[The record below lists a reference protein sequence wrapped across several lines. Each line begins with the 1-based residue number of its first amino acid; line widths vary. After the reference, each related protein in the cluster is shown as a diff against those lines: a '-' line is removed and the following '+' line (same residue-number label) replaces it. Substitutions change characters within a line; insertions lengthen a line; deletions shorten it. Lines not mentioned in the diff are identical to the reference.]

1 MANAA
6 TGTVKDMFAAK
17 TFPLPDGYSR
27 ALCAN
32 IAEWT
37 YERLPA
43 PVLHNVKALILDTLG
58 VIGGAAHAP
67 GIPELNARLS
77 RWEKTGSAT
86 GLIGKRRYSP
96 PTAAMANGAAAHALD
111 FDDQHDPARVH
122 TSAVVLPTLL
132 ATAEDLSAEG
142 KPVSGKDFI
151 LAYAIGAEL
160 HARLGLACY
169 NSLGKGW
176 HPTMIFGTVAAGVA
190 AARLTGLDA
199 GGLAHALGMAFH
211 QASGSA
217 QSMRDGVLSKR
228 IGPGFAS
235 RNAVVGAFLAADGL
249 TSTRGTLEGNAGL
262 FALYERNE
270 VKPEILTGGLG
281 ADWRVAEYSFKP
293 YPCCR
298 CNHTPIGIGIELHE
312 KGIQPADVAAIEI
325 GMGNV
330 NWLTVGAPYDPARND
345 IVHAQFNTAYSFAR
359 ALADGKV
366 DLHSYRKPAITDSGI
381 AALTAITKV
390 VDDPAIEPTAIEP
403 ARLKLTLKSGKV
415 IELKRDTIKGSPQ
428 DPMTDAEMRAKVRGC
443 LEFGLGATAAEVERL
458 ADGVATL
465 EQSNDAAKSIID
477 AFPAQ
482 KI

>member
-1 MANAA
+1 MTAA
-6 TGTVKDMFAAK
+6 PVSNIKEMFAAK
-17 TFPLPDGYSR
+17 TLPLPDGYSR
-27 ALCAN
+27 ALCATV
-32 IAEWT
+32 AGWT
-37 YERLPA
+37 YDTLPA
-43 PVLHNVKALILDTLG
+43 KVVQTTKALILDTLG
-58 VIGGAAHAP
+58 VIGGAATAP
-67 GIPELNARLS
+67 GIAELNARLA
-77 RWEKTGSAT
+77 RWEKTGAAT

-176 HPTMIFGTVAAGVA
+176 HPTMIFGTVAAGIA
-190 AARLTGLDA
+190 AGKLLKLDTN
-199 GGLAHALGMAFH
+199 GLANALGMAFH

-228 IGPGFAS
+228 LGPGFAA
-235 RNAVVGAFLAADGL
+235 RNAVMGAFLAADGL

-270 VKPEILTGGLG
+270 VKPELLTDGLG
-281 ADWRVAEYSFKP
+281 TDWRVAEYSFKP

-298 CNHTPIGIGIELHE
+298 CNHTPIGIGIELHQQ
-312 KGIQPADVAAIEI
+312 GIKPAEVAAIEI

-330 NWLTVGAPYDPARND
+330 NWLTVGAPYEPARNEV
-345 IVHAQFNTAYSFAR
+345 VHAQFNTSYSFAR
-359 ALADGKV
+359 AFADGKV
-366 DLHSYRKPAITDSGI
+366 DLHSYRKPAITDSSI
-381 AALTAITKV
+381 AAIAAIIKV
-390 VDDPAIEPTAIEP
+390 VDDPAINPTAIES
-403 ARLKLTLKSGKV
+403 ARVKLTLKSGKV

-443 LEFGLGATAAEVERL
+443 LEFGLGASAADVERL
-458 ADGVATL
+458 ADVVAALDT
-465 EQSNDAAKSIID
+465 SADAAKSILD
-477 AFPAQ
+477 AFPVQ
-482 KI
+482 R

>member
-1 MANAA
+1 MVQPA
-6 TGTVKDMFAAK
+6 TNNITALFAANSL
-17 TFPLPDGYSR
+17 PLPDGFSH
-27 ALCAN
+27 ALCSN
-32 IAEWT
+32 IAAWT
-37 YERLPA
+37 YDGLPA
-43 PVLHNVKALILDTLG
+43 PVLRNVKALILDTLG

-67 GIPELNARLS
+67 GIPELDARLA

-142 KPVSGKDFI
+142 KPVTGKDFI

-176 HPTMIFGTVAAGVA
+176 HPTMIFGTVSAGVA
-190 AARLTGLDA
+190 AARMIGLGA
-199 GGLAHALGMAFH
+199 RGLANALGMSFH

-228 IGPGFAS
+228 LGPGFAA
-235 RNAVVGAFLAADGL
+235 RNAVTGAFLAADGL

-270 VKPEILTGGLG
+270 VKPEILTSGLG
-281 ADWRVAEYSFKP
+281 EQWRVAEYSFKP

-298 CNHTPIGIGIELHE
+298 CNHTPIGIGIQLHRE
-312 KGIQPADVAAIEI
+312 GIKPADVAAIEV

-330 NWLTVGAPYDPARND
+330 NWLTVGAPYDPSRND
-345 IVHAQFNTAYSFAR
+345 IVHAQFNASYSFAR
-359 ALADGKV
+359 ALTDGKV

-381 AALTAITKV
+381 AALTAITQV
-390 VDDPAIEPTAIEP
+390 VDDPVIHPTAIEP
-403 ARLKLTLKSGKV
+403 ARVRLTLKCGKV
-415 IELKRDTIKGSPQ
+415 IERQSETVRGSPQ
-428 DPMTDAEMRAKVRGC
+428 DPMTDLEMRAKVRGC
-443 LEFGLGATAAEVERL
+443 LAFGLGATPAAADQL
-458 ADGVATL
+458 ADVIAVL
-465 EQSNDAAKSIID
+465 EQSCDAAKSILD
-477 AFPAQ
+477 AFPDQ
-482 KI
+482 K

>member
-1 MANAA
+1 MTAA
-6 TGTVKDMFAAK
+6 PVSNIKEMFAAK
-17 TFPLPDGYSR
+17 TLPLPDGYSR
-27 ALCAN
+27 ALCATV
-32 IAEWT
+32 AGWT
-37 YERLPA
+37 YDTLPA
-43 PVLHNVKALILDTLG
+43 KVVQTTKALILDTLG
-58 VIGGAAHAP
+58 VIGGAATAP
-67 GIPELNARLS
+67 GIAELNARLA
-77 RWEKTGSAT
+77 RWEKTGAAT

-176 HPTMIFGTVAAGVA
+176 HPTMIFGTVAAGIA
-190 AARLTGLDA
+190 AGKLLKLDTN
-199 GGLAHALGMAFH
+199 GLANALGMAFH

-228 IGPGFAS
+228 LGPGFAA
-235 RNAVVGAFLAADGL
+235 RNAVMGAFLAADGL

-270 VKPEILTGGLG
+270 VKPELLTDGLG
-281 ADWRVAEYSFKP
+281 TDWRVAEYSFKP

-298 CNHTPIGIGIELHE
+298 CNHTPIGIGIELHQQ
-312 KGIQPADVAAIEI
+312 GITPAEVATIEI

-330 NWLTVGAPYDPARND
+330 NWLTVGAPYEPARNEV
-345 IVHAQFNTAYSFAR
+345 VHAQFNTSYSFAR
-359 ALADGKV
+359 AFADGKV
-366 DLHSYRKPAITDSGI
+366 DLHSYRKPAITDSSI
-381 AALTAITKV
+381 AAIAAIIKV
-390 VDDPAIEPTAIEP
+390 VDDPAINPTAIEP
-403 ARLKLTLKSGKV
+403 ARVKLTLKSGKV

-428 DPMTDAEMRAKVRGC
+428 DPMNDAEMRAKVRGC
-443 LEFGLGATAAEVERL
+443 LEFGLGASAADVERL
-458 ADGVATL
+458 ADVVAALDT
-465 EQSNDAAKSIID
+465 SADAAKSILD
-477 AFPAQ
+477 AFPVQ
-482 KI
+482 R